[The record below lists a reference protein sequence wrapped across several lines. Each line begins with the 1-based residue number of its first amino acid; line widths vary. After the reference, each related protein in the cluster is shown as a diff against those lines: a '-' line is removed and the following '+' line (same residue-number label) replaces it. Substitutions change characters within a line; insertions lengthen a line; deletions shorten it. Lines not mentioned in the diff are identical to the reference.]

1 MKGEKFKDTKCVIR
15 NHIEQGQ
22 KFKDQKKKEKRFS
35 FVQVIMY

>member
-22 KFKDQKKKEKRFS
+22 KFKDQKKKE
-35 FVQVIMY
+35 FVIILGLSW